1 MFFKKLRAF
10 MSGGHGAGSNSAIAP
25 ASHAAATSVLHLG
38 DAMAP
43 VVEKMD
49 LKTAINARAVCKSWR
64 RLVKEADLEPLE
76 AGCSEQERE
85 LGCADQQRLQE
96 ALDLENQV
104 CTPTYIA
111 KLAEHL
117 ANQEAITAE
126 MRHTLVNW
134 LIEMN
139 FQYKLGEPCLHLT
152 IQLLHL
158 FLANN
163 AVERRKFQTVGVS
176 AFRLGCYYKHKRNLN
191 LIDLSYITDYSSTK
205 EDITDMEAKICKLL
219 EDNMTPP
226 TPADYLKRFSGAAK
240 LESTVYTNEQYT
252 TSCSM
257 TLFFIDM
264 ALLDVTLVHTRPS
277 LVAAAAIMCTLRVL
291 GRRDWSAQLEHYTTH
306 TRETVAALAETL
318 IANGRA
324 YTASAMGPKYTA
336 ALVDRLIA
344 NGCVYT
350 ASAIGPKY
358 TSQRLGGVGDQVG
371 ADGKTL
377 DDGCLHILADYFKQ

>member
-1 MFFKKLRAF
+1 MFSQKLRTLF
-10 MSGGHGAGSNSAIAP
+10 AGRRAGTNSALAP
-25 ASHAAATSVLHLG
+25 PKLLDCDRIWHSD
-38 DAMAP
+38 DAM
-43 VVEKMD
+43 VLVMKEMD
-49 LKTAINARAVCKSWR
+49 LKTAMNARAVCTWWR

-76 AGCSEQERE
+76 AGCSKQERK
-85 LGCADQQRLQE
+85 LGCADQQHLQE

-104 CTPTYIA
+104 CTPKYIA

-117 ANQEAITAE
+117 AHQEAITAE

-134 LIEMN
+134 LIEVN
-139 FQYKLGEPCLHLT
+139 FKYKLGEPCLHLT

-176 AFRLGCYYKHKRNLN
+176 AFRLGCYYKHERKLN
-191 LIDLSYITDYSSTK
+191 LGDLSYITDYSSTNK
-205 EDITDMEAKICKLL
+205 DITDMEAEICKLL
-219 EDNMTPP
+219 KDNMTPP

-291 GRRDWSAQLEHYTTH
+291 GRRDWSAQLEHYTTYR
-306 TRETVAALAETL
+306 RETVANVADKL
-318 IANGRA
+318 IANG
-324 YTASAMGPKYTA
+324 K
-336 ALVDRLIA
+336 IA
-344 NGCVYT
+344 NGQIADWLKANGP
-350 ASAIGPKY
+350 ASRDWHIGRKY
-358 TSQRLGGVGDQVG
+358 TSSRFGGKGDQVG
-371 ADGKTL
+371 ADGKTIN
-377 DDGCLHILADYFKQ
+377 DGCLHILDKYYAPNTPLGGS